1 MTSVT
6 DAREIEC
13 PLLDED
19 DAFDKNYTSPVD
31 YSSPSSLDDS
41 EDAMGGG
48 GTLCFQ
54 PLTPCPI
61 QSV

>member
-19 DAFDKNYTSPVD
+19 DAFDKNYTSPVE
-31 YSSPSSLDDS
+31 L
-41 EDAMGGG
+41 
-48 GTLCFQ
+48 LL
-54 PLTPCPI
+54 PLLP
-61 QSV
+61 